1 MQASEVCGAERML
14 THMPEMFFLE
24 FENVKWTI
32 HKDLGRG
39 VYPLRP
45 TTRIWTVN
53 ERTSIK
59 ARRKGFQLVPDYGQ
73 TAHSEQGAS
82 EPAAIVDCLPV
93 DHICKKTDSISS
105 YIGLTRI
112 KKKEALLISEP
123 FSPALFRQGGAEGP
137 EMLME
142 VLKRKIDTD
151 DAYEEPCLPLLSF
164 SLCLYLIGV
173 F

>member
-1 MQASEVCGAERML
+1 MQASEVRGAERML

-39 VYPLRP
+39 IYPLRS

-53 ERTSIK
+53 ERTNIK
-59 ARRKGFQLVPDYGQ
+59 ARRKGFQIVPDYGQ

-105 YIGLTRI
+105 YIGLTRV
-112 KKKEALLISEP
+112 KKKETLLISEP
-123 FSPALFRQGGAEGP
+123 FSPALFRQGEAEGP
-137 EMLME
+137 KTIMRVLRRE
-142 VLKRKIDTD
+142 VETD
-151 DAYEEPCLPLLSF
+151 AAYEEHRCSP
-164 SLCLYLIGV
+164 SLCVYVLSMP
-173 F
+173 